1 MTMVVVT
8 SDSQKVRPL
17 KIILYYL
24 NVKKSLIRSEN
35 VLQQIFPTPFS
46 LQSNF
51 LETFQ
56 YISDIDIKPVD
67 KTDFQN
73 IILSLNPLRALG
85 LNSISAKILK
95 LLSNDISSHLTEL
108 VNFSWPLGA
117 FASICLKP
125 SKIISIFERESKL
138 NLIYL
143 NL

>member
-1 MTMVVVT
+1 MTKVVVT

-24 NVKKSLIRSEN
+24 NVKKS
-35 VLQQIFPTPFS
+35 
-46 LQSNF
+46 
-51 LETFQ
+51 
-56 YISDIDIKPVD
+56 PVD

-85 LNSISAKILK
+85 LNSISTKILK

-108 VNFSWPLGA
+108 VNFSWPLSA

-125 SKIISIFERESKL
+125 SKIISIFEKESKL
-138 NLIYL
+138 NLIYV

>member
-1 MTMVVVT
+1 MTKVVVT
-8 SDSQKVRPL
+8 SDSQKVGLL

-35 VLQQIFPTPFS
+35 VLQQIFQTPFS
-46 LQSNF
+46 IQSNF

-85 LNSISAKILK
+85 LNSISTKILK
-95 LLSNDISSHLTEL
+95 LLSNDISSHLTDL

-117 FASICLKP
+117 QN
-125 SKIISIFERESKL
+125 IISIFEKESKL
-138 NLIYL
+138 NLIYV

>member
-1 MTMVVVT
+1 MTKVVVT
-8 SDSQKVRPL
+8 SDSQKVGLL

-24 NVKKSLIRSEN
+24 NVKESLIRSEN
-35 VLQQIFPTPFS
+35 VLQQIFQTPFS
-46 LQSNF
+46 IQSNF

-85 LNSISAKILK
+85 LNSISTKILK
-95 LLSNDISSHLTEL
+95 LLSNDISSHLTDL

-117 FASICLKP
+117 QN
-125 SKIISIFERESKL
+125 IISIFEKESKL
-138 NLIYL
+138 NLIYV

>member
-1 MTMVVVT
+1 MTKVVVT
-8 SDSQKVRPL
+8 SDSQKVGLL

-35 VLQQIFPTPFS
+35 VLQQIFQTPFS
-46 LQSNF
+46 IQSNF

-85 LNSISAKILK
+85 LNSISTKILK

-117 FASICLKP
+117 QN
-125 SKIISIFERESKL
+125 IISIFEKESKL
-138 NLIYL
+138 NLIYV